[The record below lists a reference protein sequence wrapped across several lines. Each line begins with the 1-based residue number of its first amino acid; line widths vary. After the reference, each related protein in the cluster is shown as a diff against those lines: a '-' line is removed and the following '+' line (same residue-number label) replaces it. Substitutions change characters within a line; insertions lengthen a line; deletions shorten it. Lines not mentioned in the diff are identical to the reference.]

1 MARAGVTKALVE
13 QSAVELADADGLEA
27 VTISAIA
34 RRLGVQPAS
43 MYAHLAGVGALQDM
57 VHRRALAELAQ
68 RLEEAISGRAAG
80 DALRAF
86 ADVHRL
92 LLAEHPG
99 LWSALQRQAGPE
111 VAASPE
117 AARTANLQLAVLR
130 GYGLDGAAAVH
141 AARFL
146 GATLNGF
153 VSLQSI
159 GAFAHR
165 GTDIETS
172 WALAL
177 EALDRALHQWP
188 RDGSPQHT
196 PHPSEV

>member
-13 QSAVELADADGLEA
+13 QSAVALADAGGLEA

-43 MYAHLAGVGALQDM
+43 MYAHIAGVGALQDM

-68 RLEEAISGRAAG
+68 RLEEAIAGRAAG

-86 ADVHRL
+86 AEAHRL

-99 LWSALQRQAGPE
+99 LWNALQRPAGPE
-111 VAASPE
+111 VATSPE

-130 GYGLDGAAAVH
+130 GYGLDGDAAVH

-153 VSLQSI
+153 VSLQSV

-165 GTDIETS
+165 DAEIEAS
-172 WALAL
+172 WALTLDALDGAL
-177 EALDRALHQWP
+177 ERWP
-188 RDGSPQHT
+188 RDGSPLQA
-196 PHPSEV
+196 PYSPQG